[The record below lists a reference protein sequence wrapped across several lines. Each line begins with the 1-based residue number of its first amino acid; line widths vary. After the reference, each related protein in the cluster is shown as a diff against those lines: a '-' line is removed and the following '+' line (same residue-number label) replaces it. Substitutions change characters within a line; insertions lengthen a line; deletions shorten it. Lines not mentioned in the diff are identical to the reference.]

1 MERRLKERLTG
12 AVVLI
17 LLAIIFI
24 PMILDNSA
32 QEDIGISKTNIPVA
46 PVVDFKTKIQPIEE
60 LPTVVPPQMP
70 MTTSTPESS
79 TVTPVSTDTI
89 VTGPASNSS
98 GTPEILPVPEPASA
112 AVSVPETAKPPE
124 VVKEKSKPESVASPQ
139 QVTAVSEKTPEPSGV
154 AWVIQLGSFA
164 SQENA
169 DSLVKRLQKHKF
181 PAYIDKV
188 KTDAG
193 VVFKVRVGPK
203 LSRAEAE
210 KMQTD
215 LKTTQNLD
223 AIIVRY
229 P

>member
-1 MERRLKERLTG
+1 MTG
-12 AVVLI
+12 AVVLM
-17 LLAIIFI
+17 LLAVIFI

-32 QEDIGISKTNIPVA
+32 QEDNGISKTNIPVA
-46 PVVDFKTKIQPIEE
+46 PAVDFKTKIQPVEE

-70 MTTSTPESS
+70 MTTSTPES
-79 TVTPVSTDTI
+79 TTATPISTDTA
-89 VTGPASNSS
+89 VTGAVPNTSS
-98 GTPEILPVPEPASA
+98 SPEILPVPVPETA
-112 AVSVPETAKPPE
+112 AVSVPETVKPPA
-124 VVKEKSKPESVASPQ
+124 VVKEEIKPEPVASPQ
-139 QVTAVSEKTPEPSGV
+139 QVTSAPEITPEPSGV

-169 DSLVKRLQKHKF
+169 DSLVKRLQKQKF

-210 KMQTD
+210 KMQAD
-215 LKTTQNLD
+215 LKSTQNLD

>member
-32 QEDIGISKTNIPVA
+32 QVDIGISKTNIPVA
-46 PVVDFKTKIQPIEE
+46 PEVDFKTKIQPVEE

-70 MTTSTPESS
+70 MTTSTPETSTVDPALTVTGAAPDN
-79 TVTPVSTDTI
+79 TVTPD
-89 VTGPASNSS
+89 
-98 GTPEILPVPEPASA
+98 ILPIPEPTVA
-112 AVSVPETAKPPE
+112 AVAVPKTVKMPE
-124 VVKEKSKPESVASPQ
+124 VVKEEIKPEPVASPQ
-139 QVTAVSEKTPEPSGV
+139 VATASEKTPEPSGV

-169 DSLVKRLQKHKF
+169 DSLVKRLQKQKF